1 MREDTEKNV
10 VSASP
15 VPNPSKL
22 SEMEQAF
29 AQADHIV
36 MRQYIKYLHL
46 MPVVKPDIPQVRD
59 SSGTRLLRVSDQS
72 CFFKVGK
79 LVYDSEENNLQK
91 LTNVYS
97 AASAINASLGV
108 ILYSDGKTVEMY
120 MGVRGERDW
129 NRLRPNA
136 ESLYQ
141 YLTGNFQGSLEP
153 YENAVLDN
161 DDLSQVLEKCFSQD
175 NTVISSVSGVASIRS
190 KEMDANA
197 EFNQGIEKLLDT
209 MRGKPFAALLLADA
223 VTPAELADIRA
234 EFELLYSSLVPF
246 AKSDL
251 SYSDTQSEGVAK
263 SLSSSVADTVGTN
276 RSSALAIGTS
286 ESQAHT
292 EGQATAH
299 ADTVGVHVGVH
310 KGVHAGFSAGGFN
323 VGASSGVSYGANYSH
338 SISRTKSFS
347 DTTTFGK
354 SETSTQT
361 EGRSQAHTVT
371 KTDTDGTTKQYTT
384 GKSIQLHYEN
394 KSVSTLLEKINAQLE
409 RIKASESFGMFAAAA
424 YFIAPDR
431 ALAEMAASA
440 YKSIISGNNTG
451 LETAAVNSWDRNS
464 GMDEIRPYLHLLW
477 HPVFQLDQKN
487 SVTPASLISA
497 QELAVQMGLPKKSVV
512 GISVVETAAFG
523 RNIYKAGG
531 GTISTGKKL
540 RLGSLYHMGQQDTN
554 SPVELDLESLS
565 MHTFV
570 TGSTG
575 SGKSNTVFQILGE
588 LRRKKKHFLVIEP
601 AKGEYKNIF
610 GGFADVHVYGTNP
623 QKTDLLRLNPFRFPP
638 DIHIL
643 EHLDRLVEIFNVA
656 WPMYAAMP
664 AVLKDAV
671 ERAYVIAGWD
681 LRRSVNKYDSNLFPT
696 FQDVLEQIQ
705 AVLAESAYS
714 ADNKSD
720 YTGALTT
727 RIKSLT
733 NGLNGMIFCCNDIPD
748 RELFDENV
756 IVDLSR
762 IGSVETKSL
771 IMGLLVMKL
780 QEYRMAQSG
789 GVEKPLEHVTVLEEA
804 HNLLK
809 RTSAEQS
816 QDSGNLTGKSV
827 EMLANAIAE
836 MRSFGE
842 GFIIADQAPGL
853 LDMAVIRNTN
863 TKIILRLPDYSD
875 RELVGRAAG
884 LNDKQ
889 IQELSKLAKGVAAI
903 YQNDWIEAVLCQVDH
918 YLPTAGVYSGPSNQ
932 ATSDDTQLKR
942 SFLDALVKNELA
954 GRIDRVDR
962 EIIDASL
969 PTQFKC
975 RLFDYLSSR
984 GEERLTV
991 LSKAAYA
998 FFNSPEVMGKCS
1010 PNMPPD
1016 EFRKIADTYLEPSL
1030 REYSRAER
1038 DLALLLLIHEQSIR
1052 DAGFYPLYEAYAQD
1066 YERRH
1071 IS

>member
-1 MREDTEKNV
+1 MREDAEKNMT
-10 VSASP
+10 SAPPATS
-15 VPNPSKL
+15 S
-22 SEMEQAF
+22 SESVEIEKAF
-29 AQADHIV
+29 SRADHIV
-36 MRQYIKYLHL
+36 MRQYIKYLSR
-46 MPVVKPDIPQVRD
+46 MPVARLAIPQVKD
-59 SSGTRLLRVSDQS
+59 SVGTRNLRASDQS
-72 CFFKVGK
+72 CFFRVGK

-97 AASAINASLGV
+97 AASAINANLGV

-120 MGVRGERDW
+120 MGVRGEQDW
-129 NRLRPNA
+129 NRRRPNA

-153 YENAVLDN
+153 DSMLENDE
-161 DDLSQVLEKCFSQD
+161 LSQVLEKCFSQD
-175 NTVISSVSGVASIRS
+175 NTVISSVSGVASVRS
-190 KEMDANA
+190 KEMDTNA

-209 MRGKPFAALLLADA
+209 MRGKPFAALLLADS
-223 VTPAELADIRA
+223 VTQAELADIRA
-234 EFELLYSSLVPF
+234 ELELLYSSLVPF
-246 AKSDL
+246 SKSDL
-251 SYSDTQSEGVAK
+251 SYSDTQSEGVTK

-286 ESQAHT
+286 ESRAHT
-292 EGQATAH
+292 EGQSITH
-299 ADTVGVHVGVH
+299 ADTFGVNAGIN
-310 KGVHAGFSAGGFN
+310 KGVHAGG
-323 VGASSGVSYGANYSH
+323 GASPGFHLGIHYSH
-338 SISRTKSFS
+338 SISRAKSFS

-361 EGRSQAHTVT
+361 EGSSQAHTVT
-371 KTDTDGTTKQYTT
+371 RTNSDGTTEQYTT
-384 GKSIQLHYEN
+384 GKTLQLHYEN
-394 KSVSTLLEKINAQLE
+394 KSVSTLLEKIDGQLE

-440 YKSIISGNNTG
+440 YKAIISGSNTG
-451 LETAAVNSWDRNS
+451 LETAAVNSWDKNS
-464 GMDEIRPYLHLLW
+464 GMDEITPYLRLLW
-477 HPVFQLDQKN
+477 HPAFHLDDQN

-497 QELAVQMGLPKKSVV
+497 QELAIQMGLPKKSVV
-512 GISVVETAAFG
+512 GVSVIETASFG
-523 RNIYKAGG
+523 RNIYRAGG
-531 GTISTGKKL
+531 NAIPAGKKL
-540 RLGSLYHMGQQDTN
+540 RVGTLYHMGQQDAD
-554 SPVELDLESLS
+554 SPVMLDLESLS
-565 MHTFV
+565 THTFV

-575 SGKSNTVFQILGE
+575 SGKSNTVFQILSE
-588 LRRKKKHFLVIEP
+588 LKKKKKHFLVIEP
-601 AKGEYKNIF
+601 AKGEYKHIF
-610 GGFADVHVYGTNP
+610 GGFADVRVYGTNP
-623 QKTDLLRLNPFRFPP
+623 NKTDLLRINPFRFPP

-671 ERAYVIAGWD
+671 ERAYAAAGWD
-681 LRRSVNKYDSNLFPT
+681 LRHSANRYDSNLFPT

-705 AVLAESAYS
+705 SVLAESAYS

-733 NGLNGMIFCCNDIPD
+733 NGLNGMIFCCNDISD
-748 RELFDENV
+748 QELFDENV

-762 IGSVETKSL
+762 VGSVETKSL

-780 QEYRMAQSG
+780 QEYRLAQSG
-789 GVEKPLEHVTVLEEA
+789 GEERPLEHITVLEEA

-809 RTSAEQS
+809 RTSTEQS

-836 MRSFGE
+836 MRSYGE

-889 IQELSKLAKGVAAI
+889 IQELSKLAKGVAAV
-903 YQNDWIEAVLCQVDH
+903 YQNDWIEAILCQVD
-918 YLPTAGVYSGPSNQ
+918 YYRTTGSVYSGPSNR
-932 ATSDDTQLKR
+932 TILDDTQLKH
-942 SFLDALVKNELA
+942 SFLDAIVKNKLM
-954 GRIDRVDR
+954 GHIDKVDR
-962 EIIDASL
+962 EILNSSL

-975 RLFDYLSSR
+975 RLFDYLSSS
-984 GEERLTV
+984 GEESLMV

-998 FFNSPEVMGKCS
+998 FFNSPEVMNKCN
-1010 PNMPPD
+1010 PDMPAD
-1016 EFRKIADTYLEPSL
+1016 EFRKVADAYLEPSL
-1030 REYSRAER
+1030 REYSQAER

-1052 DAGFYPLYEAYAQD
+1052 DAGFYPLYEAYTLD

-1071 IS
+1071 ISG